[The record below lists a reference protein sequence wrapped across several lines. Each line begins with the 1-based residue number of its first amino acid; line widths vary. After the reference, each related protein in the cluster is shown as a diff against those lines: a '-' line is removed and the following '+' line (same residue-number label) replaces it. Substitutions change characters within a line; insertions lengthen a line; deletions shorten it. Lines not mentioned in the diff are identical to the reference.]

1 MILERAKMFIKEIKE
16 LFTHLLVLVC
26 LISAIGAAVY
36 RVYALDSVG
45 VMLSL
50 ALALGGAAVL
60 FFWGYR
66 RGRLNNNVGH
76 TVKEPAKPAPGTW
89 SAVLVFLYALFTG
102 SCFAVLFTNTT
113 DLAIIS
119 PWEVVPG
126 FFFTFFFSAT
136 IVLMFILAR
145 ADRIGG
151 PMIGFLLMT
160 HYFLSFG
167 VAAIVYE
174 LGFGFDPFI
183 HGATMDLI
191 DKTGAVT
198 PKPFYYLGQYA
209 LITIIHKISFIP
221 IESLQKWLVPLL
233 AAVYLP
239 WELLKLLGR
248 WFSDASRIGLT
259 VLLILVIPF
268 SIFIVTTPQN
278 LAYLFLLLAII
289 RGLSCAHARDLA
301 IVYLLAFAAL
311 ATQPVAGIPA
321 LMFALILTVYH
332 SDIKSIKPNL
342 NRLILLL
349 NAAALPL
356 AFFLLNRGK
365 TPAGGTA
372 ESPADTPELSALFV
386 PGEEDFIL
394 NFVYLY
400 GANIAVVIL
409 ALVLSGFLISRKY
422 KRECR
427 LFSLYLSMAGSL
439 LVSYFLTVRLPFDF
453 LIYYERGDY
462 AGRILTVALFFLL
475 PYVLLS
481 IHYLVNAVGRQN
493 RFIRYAWI
501 GFGALTLTASL
512 YLSYPRLDNYFNSRG
527 FSVSADDINAVRWI
541 NTDAGDSDYIV
552 LANQQVSAAALKEFG
567 FKKYYK
573 DEIFYYPIP
582 TGGPLYGFFLD
593 MVYKKPE
600 RSVALAA
607 ADLVGADTA
616 YFVLNKYWWAFP
628 KILNEAKLEADSW
641 QEFNNDVFVFKYRGI
656 DLD

>member
-1 MILERAKMFIKEIKE
+1 MFIKGIKELSKE

-26 LISAIGAAVY
+26 LISAMGAAVY
-36 RVYALDSVG
+36 RVYALNSLG
-45 VMLSL
+45 VLLGL

-76 TVKEPAKPAPGTW
+76 TVKEPAKQAPGTG
-89 SAVLVFLYALFTG
+89 SVALVFLYALFTG
-102 SCFAVLFTNTT
+102 SCFAVLFTNKT

-126 FFFTFFFSAT
+126 FFFAFFCLAT
-136 IVLMFILAR
+136 IALMLILAR
-145 ADRIGG
+145 ADKIGA
-151 PMIGFLLMT
+151 PMITLLLMT
-160 HYFLSFG
+160 HYFLSFA
-167 VAAIVYE
+167 VATIVYE

-191 DKTGAVT
+191 DKTGAVA

-209 LITIIHKISFIP
+209 LITIVHKISFIP
-221 IESLQKWLVPLL
+221 IDLLQKFLVPLL
-233 AAVYLP
+233 AAIYLP
-239 WELLKLLGR
+239 RELLKLLGK

-259 VLLILVIPF
+259 VLLVLVIPF

-289 RGLSCAHARDLA
+289 RGLSCADSRDLA
-301 IVYLLAFAAL
+301 IIYLLAFAAL
-311 ATQPVAGIPA
+311 ATQPIAGIPA

-332 SDIKSIKPNL
+332 SDIKSIKPDL

-349 NAAALPL
+349 NAAVLPA

-365 TPAGGTA
+365 TPAGGTT
-372 ESPADTPELSALFV
+372 EPPADTPGLSALSV
-386 PGEEDFIL
+386 PGEENFML

-400 GANIAVVIL
+400 GANIAIVIL
-409 ALVLSGFLISRKY
+409 ALALSGFLISRKY

-427 LFSLYLSMAGSL
+427 VFPLYLSMAGSL

-481 IHYLVNAVGRQN
+481 IHYLVSGVGRQN
-493 RFIRYAWI
+493 RFIRYAWV

-527 FSVSADDINAVRWI
+527 FSTGSRDISAVRWI
-541 NTDAGDSDYIV
+541 NEDAGNGDYVV

-567 FKKYYK
+567 FKKYFPG
-573 DEIFYYPIP
+573 DIFFYPVP
-582 TGGPLYGFFLD
+582 TGGPLYRYYLD
-593 MVYKKPE
+593 MVYKTPD
-600 RSVALAA
+600 RATALAA
-607 ADLVGADTA
+607 MDFAGVDTA

-628 KILNEAKLEADSW
+628 KILNEAKLEADFW
-641 QEFNNDVFVFKYRGI
+641 LGFDDEVYVFKYQK
-656 DLD
+656 